1 MAKSRFTSAKGSNMA
16 QGQNRTVKKRVTRD
30 LPYNEEAERIVL
42 GSAMLKK
49 DYCLDVLNSL
59 EEQDFYLGKHQVIY
73 RSISELAM
81 RGVDVDVLTV
91 AEELQN
97 LKELENVGGAKYLG
111 ECTNR
116 VVASSALTHYIGIVQ
131 DNAVLRKMLSTIR
144 DIDRVYKEEEIENIN
159 DFILDSENRFKD
171 SISKRHISSFMT
183 TSEIAPIIKED
194 LEKLQ
199 DVNTDSDVIGIST
212 GYDRINQ
219 ITQGFKGGEMII
231 VAARP
236 SVGKTALCLNFAY
249 RIATRSK
256 KAVAIFSLEMSKEQ
270 LFNRMVAIS
279 SCVSAKDINSGRIK
293 TASDRLKVMNGIKE
307 IANSKIY
314 IDDTPSI
321 KLNDIIAKST
331 KLQAHEPDLG
341 LIIVDYLGL
350 VSIASKGR
358 GIDNRQEEVRRI
370 SLALKA
376 LARDLN
382 IPVIAVSQL
391 SRAVEQRDSK
401 RPMMS
406 DLRDSGNIEQDADIV
421 MLLYR
426 GDYYDSAKK
435 GGQSNAANKKG
446 SQLTN
451 EDKFELAKK
460 QKEEEMGKEIPG
472 NASYTEVIVAKN
484 RSGGVGTAR
493 LFFYK
498 DYVRFD
504 QPTAEWEQAMQAIA
518 GDD

>member
-1 MAKSRFTSAKGSNMA
+1 MAVSTR
-16 QGQNRTVKKRVTRD
+16 QTVKKKVTRD
-30 LPYNEEAERIVL
+30 LPYNEEAEKIVL
-42 GSAMLKK
+42 GSAMLTK

-59 EEQDFYLGKHQVIY
+59 EEDDFYFGKHQVIF
-73 RSISELAM
+73 RSISELVS
-81 RGVDVDVLTV
+81 RSVDVDVLTV

-97 LKELENVGGAKYLG
+97 LKELENIGGAKYLA
-111 ECTNR
+111 ECTNK
-116 VVASSALTHYIGIVQ
+116 VVARSALTHYINIVQ
-131 DNAVLRKMLSTIR
+131 DNSVLRKMLSTIR
-144 DIDRVYKEEEIENIN
+144 GIDRSYKEEEIENIN
-159 DFILDSENRFKD
+159 DFILDSENKFKD
-171 SISKRHISSFMT
+171 SISKRHISTFET
-183 TSEIAPIIKED
+183 TAEIAPRIKED

-270 LFNRMVAIS
+270 LFNRLVAIS
-279 SCVSAKDINSGRIK
+279 SCVSAKDINSGRIR

-321 KLNDIIAKST
+321 KLNDIIAKAT

-341 LIIVDYLGL
+341 LIVVDYLGL
-350 VSIASKGR
+350 VSIATKGK

-435 GGQSNAANKKG
+435 GGVNNSANKKG
-446 SQLTN
+446 GQLTN
-451 EDKFELAKK
+451 EDKFNLVKQ
-460 QKEEEMGKEIPG
+460 QKEKELGDEIPG
-472 NASYTEVIVAKN
+472 DASYTEVIIAKN
-484 RSGGVGTAR
+484 RSGSTGTAR

-498 DYVRFD
+498 EYVRFD
-504 QPTAEWEQAMQAIA
+504 QPTPEWEQAMQAIA
-518 GDD
+518 DDE

>member
-1 MAKSRFTSAKGSNMA
+1 MAAPNNQKAPRAKKA
-16 QGQNRTVKKRVTRD
+16 TAKE
-30 LPYNEEAERIVL
+30 LPYNEEAEKVVL
-42 GSAMLKK
+42 GSAMIKK
-49 DYCLDVLNSL
+49 DYCLDILNSF
-59 EEQDFYLGKHQVIY
+59 EEEDFFLPKHRVMFRCILN
-73 RSISELAM
+73 LAM
-81 RGVDVDVLTV
+81 RSVSVDVLTV

-97 LKELENVGGAKYLG
+97 LKELENIGGAKYLM
-111 ECTNR
+111 ECTNQ
-116 VVASSALTHYIGIVQ
+116 VVAASTLTHYIGIVQ
-131 DNAVLRKMLSTIR
+131 DNSVLRKMLSTMR
-144 DIDRVYKEEEIENIN
+144 DIDREYKEEEIENIN
-159 DFILDSENRFKD
+159 DFILESENRFKD
-171 SISKRHISSFMT
+171 SISKRHISSFVLT
-183 TSEIAPIIKED
+183 KEIAPIVQQD

-199 DVNTDSDVIGIST
+199 DTTTDSDVMGIST
-212 GYDRINQ
+212 GYDKINH

-270 LFNRMVAIS
+270 LFNRLVAIS
-279 SCVSAKDINSGRIK
+279 SCVNARDINSGRIK
-293 TASDRLKVMNGIKE
+293 TAGDRLKVMNGIKE

-321 KLNDIIAKST
+321 KLNDIVAKST

-341 LIIVDYLGL
+341 LIIVDYLCL
-350 VSIASKGR
+350 VSIASKGK

-376 LARDLN
+376 LARDLD
-382 IPVIAVSQL
+382 IPVVVVSQL
-391 SRAVEQRDSK
+391 NRSAEQRDSK

-426 GDYYDSAKK
+426 GDYYSNTKKESSNPAAKK
-435 GGQSNAANKKG
+435 GGK
-446 SQLTN
+446 LTD
-451 EDKFELAKK
+451 EDKFELVKEQK
-460 QKEEEMGKEIPG
+460 QKELGSEIPG
-472 NASYTEVIVAKN
+472 NASYTEVNIAKN
-484 RSGGVGTAR
+484 RSGSTGIAR

-504 QPTAEWEQAMQAIA
+504 QPSPEWEAAMAQISE
-518 GDD
+518 DE

>member
-1 MAKSRFTSAKGSNMA
+1 MPSSNT
-16 QGQNRTVKKRVTRD
+16 QQKVRKKASKE
-30 LPYNEEAERIVL
+30 LPYNEEAERVVL
-42 GSAMLKK
+42 GSAMIKK

-59 EEQDFYLGKHQVIY
+59 EVDDFYLGKHIVLFKAIE
-73 RSISELAM
+73 ELAM
-81 RGVDVDVLTV
+81 RNVDVDVLTV

-97 LKELENVGGAKYLG
+97 LKELENVGGSKYLL
-111 ECTNR
+111 ECTNK
-116 VVASSALTHYIGIVQ
+116 VVASSTLTHYIGIVQ
-131 DNAVLRKMLSTIR
+131 DNSVLRKMLSTIR
-144 DIDRVYKEEEIENIN
+144 SIDKDYHEEEIENIN
-159 DFILDSENRFKD
+159 DFILESENRFKD
-171 SISKRHISSFMT
+171 SISKRHISSFVLT
-183 TSEIAPIIKED
+183 KEIAPIVQQD

-199 DVNTDSDVIGIST
+199 DTSTDSDVIGIST
-212 GYDRINQ
+212 GYDKINQ
-219 ITQGFKGGEMII
+219 ITQGFKGGEMIV

-236 SVGKTALCLNFAY
+236 SVGKTALCLNFGY

-270 LFNRMVAIS
+270 LFNRLVAIS
-279 SCVSAKDINSGRIK
+279 SCVNARDINSGRIK
-293 TASDRLKVMNGIKE
+293 TAGDRLKVMNGIKE

-321 KLNDIIAKST
+321 KLNDIIAKAT

-350 VSIASKGR
+350 VSIASKG
-358 GIDNRQEEVRRI
+358 GKGVDNRQEEVRRI

-391 SRAVEQRDSK
+391 SRATEQRDSK

-426 GDYYDSAKK
+426 GDYYNSSKKDGGANPAAKK
-435 GGQSNAANKKG
+435 GGK
-446 SQLTN
+446 LTD
-451 EDKFELAKK
+451 EDKFELVK
-460 QKEEEMGKEIPG
+460 QQKQQELGSEIPG
-472 NASYTEVIVAKN
+472 NASYTEVIIAKN
-484 RSGGVGTAR
+484 RSGATGTAR

-504 QPTAEWEQAMQAIA
+504 QPSAEWEAAMAQISEE
-518 GDD
+518 D

>member
-1 MAKSRFTSAKGSNMA
+1 MANYSKK
-16 QGQNRTVKKRVTRD
+16 TVKKVATE
-30 LPYNEEAERIVL
+30 LPFNEEAEKVVL
-42 GSAMLKK
+42 GSAMLKQ

-59 EEQDFYLGKHQVIY
+59 EESDFFLGKHQLIY
-73 RSISELAM
+73 RAISELVV
-81 RGVDVDVLTV
+81 RNVTVDVLTV

-97 LKELENVGGAKYLG
+97 LKELENIGGAKYLAD
-111 ECTNR
+111 CTNT
-116 VVASSALTHYIGIVQ
+116 VVASSTLKHYIEIVQ
-131 DNAVLRKMLSTIR
+131 DNAVLRQMLTTIR
-144 DIDRVYKEEEIENIN
+144 DVDRQYKEEEIENIN
-159 DFILDSENRFKD
+159 DFILNSENRFKD
-171 SISKRHISSFMT
+171 SIARRHVSQFYL
-183 TSEIAPIIKED
+183 TSDIAPKLQEN

-199 DVNTDSDVIGIST
+199 DSEAESDVIGIST
-212 GYDRINQ
+212 GYERINQ

-236 SVGKTALCLNFAY
+236 SVGKTALCLNFAH

-270 LFNRMVAIS
+270 LFNRLVAIA
-279 SCVSAKDINSGRIK
+279 SCIPAKDINSGRIK
-293 TASDRLKVMNGIKE
+293 TASDRLKVNNGIKE
-307 IANSKIY
+307 LANAKIY

-321 KLNDIIAKST
+321 KLNDIIAKAT

-341 LIIVDYLGL
+341 LIVVDYLGL
-350 VSIASKGR
+350 VSVASKGKAP
-358 GIDNRQEEVRRI
+358 DNRQEEVRRI

-382 IPVIAVSQL
+382 VPVIAVSQL
-391 SRAVEQRDSK
+391 SRAVEQRDTK

-426 GDYYDSAKK
+426 GDYYDSAKNK
-435 GGQSNAANKKG
+435 DAVQEAANKKG
-446 SQLTN
+446 SQLSDR
-451 EDKFELAKK
+451 DKFELARA
-460 QKEEEMGKEIPG
+460 QKEKALGSEIPG
-472 NASYTEVIVAKN
+472 NASYTEVIIAKN
-484 RSGGVGTAR
+484 RSGQTGTAR

-504 QPTAEWEQAMQAIA
+504 QPSPEWEQAMNEIA
-518 GDD
+518 LEQ

>member
-1 MAKSRFTSAKGSNMA
+1 MPVNTSK
-16 QGQNRTVKKRVTRD
+16 TVKPKKKASRE
-30 LPYNEEAERIVL
+30 LPFNEEAERVVL
-42 GSAMLKK
+42 GSAMIKK

-59 EEQDFYLGKHQVIY
+59 EEEDFFLGKHIVIF
-73 RSISELAM
+73 RAISELTM
-81 RGVDVDVLTV
+81 RNVSVDVLTV

-97 LKELENVGGAKYLG
+97 LKELENVGGSKYLL

-116 VVASSALTHYIGIVQ
+116 VVASSTLTHYIGIVQ
-131 DNAVLRKMLSTIR
+131 DNSVLRKMLSTIR
-144 DIDRVYKEEEIENIN
+144 SIDKDYHEEEIENIN
-159 DFILDSENRFKD
+159 DFILDSENKFKD

-183 TSEIAPIIKED
+183 TKEIAPIVQQD
-194 LEKLQ
+194 LERLQ

-219 ITQGFKGGEMII
+219 ITQGFKGGEMIV

-256 KAVAIFSLEMSKEQ
+256 KAVAVFSLEMSKEQ
-270 LFNRMVAIS
+270 LFNRLVAIS
-279 SCVSAKDINSGRIK
+279 SCVNARDINSGRIK
-293 TASDRLKVMNGIKE
+293 TAADRLKVMNGIKE

-321 KLNDIIAKST
+321 KLNDIIAKAT

-341 LIIVDYLGL
+341 LIVVDYLGL

-391 SRAVEQRDSK
+391 SRATEQRDSK

-426 GDYYDSAKK
+426 GDYYNSSKK
-435 GGQSNAANKKG
+435 DGGQNPANKKG
-446 SQLTN
+446 GKLTD

-460 QKEEEMGKEIPG
+460 QKEEELGSEIPG
-472 NASYTEVIVAKN
+472 NASYTEVIIAKN
-484 RSGGVGTAR
+484 RSGATGTAR

-504 QPTAEWEQAMQAIA
+504 QPSPEWEAAMAQIA
-518 GDD
+518 EDQ

>member
-1 MAKSRFTSAKGSNMA
+1 MA
-16 QGQNRTVKKRVTRD
+16 NRSTTKKKVVNE
-30 LPYNEEAERIVL
+30 LPFNAEAEKVVL

-49 DYCLDVLNSL
+49 DYCLDVLKSL
-59 EEQDFYLGKHQVIY
+59 EQNDFFLAKHQVMY
-73 RSISELAM
+73 SAISSLSM
-81 RGVDVDVLTV
+81 RNISVDVLTV

-97 LKELENVGGAKYLG
+97 LKELENVGGAKYLA
-111 ECTNR
+111 ECTNQ
-116 VVASSALTHYIGIVQ
+116 VVASSTLTHYIGIVQ
-131 DNAVLRKMLSTIR
+131 DNAVLRNMLTTMR
-144 DIDRVYKEEEIENIN
+144 EIDRHYKEEEIENIN
-159 DFILDSENRFKD
+159 DFVLDSENKFKE
-171 SISKRHISSFMT
+171 SIAKRHISNFVKT
-183 TSEIAPIIKED
+183 EEIAGIVQQD

-199 DVNTDSDVIGIST
+199 DISTDSDVIGVTT
-212 GYDRINQ
+212 GYDRLNQ

-249 RIATRSK
+249 RIATRAK

-270 LFNRMVAIS
+270 LFNRLVAIS
-279 SCVSAKDINSGRIK
+279 SCVSAKDINSGKINR
-293 TASDRLKVMNGIKE
+293 TTNERLKVMNGIKE

-321 KLNDIIAKST
+321 KLNDIIAKAT

-341 LIIVDYLGL
+341 LIVVDYLGL
-350 VSIASKGR
+350 VSIASKGSR

-391 SRAVEQRDSK
+391 SRAVEQRDTK

-426 GDYYDSAKK
+426 GDYYDSSKK
-435 GGQSNAANKKG
+435 NSAVNEAANKKG
-446 SQLTN
+446 GQLT
-451 EDKFELAKK
+451 ERDKFELAKK
-460 QKEEEMGKEIPG
+460 KKEEELGSEIPG

-484 RSGGVGTAR
+484 RSGATGIAR

-498 DYVRFD
+498 DYLRFD
-504 QPTAEWEQAMQAIA
+504 QPTPEWEQAMAEFNEEN
-518 GDD
+518 

>member
-1 MAKSRFTSAKGSNMA
+1 MADTIK
-16 QGQNRTVKKRVTRD
+16 RTVRKKTAPD
-30 LPYNEEAERIVL
+30 LPYSEEAERIVL

-59 EEQDFYLGKHQVIY
+59 EESDFFLGKHQSIY
-73 RSISELAM
+73 KAISELAM
-81 RGVDVDVLTV
+81 RNVDVDVLTV

-97 LKELENVGGAKYLG
+97 LKELENVGGAKYLA
-111 ECTNR
+111 ECTNK
-116 VVASSALTHYIGIVQ
+116 VVASSALTHYIDIVQ
-131 DNAVLRKMLSTIR
+131 NNSVLRNMLTTIR
-144 DIDRVYKEEEIENIN
+144 GIDKSYKEEEIEDIN
-159 DFILDSENRFKD
+159 DFILQSEIKFKD
-171 SISKRHISSFMT
+171 SIAKRHISSFVLA
-183 TSEIAPIIKED
+183 SEIAPIVQAD

-199 DVNTDSDVIGIST
+199 DVDTDSDVIGIST
-212 GYDRINQ
+212 GYDRLNQ

-270 LFNRMVAIS
+270 LFNRLVAIS
-279 SCVSAKDINSGRIK
+279 SCIPAKDINSGRIK
-293 TASDRLKVMNGIKE
+293 TAGDRLKVMNGIKE

-321 KLNDIIAKST
+321 KLNDIIAKAT

-350 VSIASKGR
+350 VSIATKGK

-451 EDKFELAKK
+451 EEKFELAKK
-460 QKEEEMGKEIPG
+460 QKEQELGKEIPG

-484 RSGGVGTAR
+484 RSGAVGTAR

-504 QPTAEWEQAMQAIA
+504 QPTPEWEQAMAQFAE
-518 GDD
+518 DD